1 MKCLQFIIPCEKK
14 KKKTTDTLWC
24 WGFSCFILQKIAPKL
39 STIPMLGYWQLV
51 CRSRG
56 DSKEYWLNAKILPKW
71 NRKKQGFF
79 KTWGNKIKINKRNGW
94 MVLKQKALKCLV
106 KIQAK
111 LPWPAFKNEKKQ
123 QVTAMDGCPCLW
135 KSITEAE
142 KQGDIVSN
150 GE

>member
-1 MKCLQFIIPCEKK
+1 MLTIHHPVRKK
-14 KKKTTDTLWC
+14 KNWYPLVLGVLMFHLTENRTQAFDDPYVRLLAVGVSFSGGFWRLLAHQMQKSSPHEIGRNRVSSKLEEIKSKSKK
-24 WGFSCFILQKIAPKL
+24 
-39 STIPMLGYWQLV
+39 
-51 CRSRG
+51 
-56 DSKEYWLNAKILPKW
+56 E
-71 NRKKQGFF
+71 
-79 KTWGNKIKINKRNGW
+79 
-94 MVLKQKALKCLV
+94 MVEWFETKSLKMFGKNQS
-106 KIQAK
+106 K